1 MVDKFRNQFGRQPT
15 TTELKRFILKNE
27 TDPEIIEY
35 FQKQKASMEFLKKP
49 GVRDKLDVK
58 TEKTGTEIK
67 KGVEKVM
74 SEETPFSFELQNA
87 LDIAESALKK
97 SDSYANTFAQA
108 YRNAEE
114 TFEPVF
120 NNYQNF
126 IKYMKRERGVPT
138 RQIRKAL
145 PDDPISLKSDK
156 KIKNAL
162 GTLDSMLKSGPGSTY
177 YNNYGTMIRLDK
189 PETRAMNRFLTQKY
203 RSMVDK
209 EGDFLRP
216 EEFME
221 NYVMPYKGN
230 SSKETMS
237 NLTQEYNKKLGADDI
252 NEYDEFLKVD
262 EKYNTLE
269 RLVDDLVDELESSG
283 KYTKDQIDEIHQ
295 SIKPNLGHAF
305 QIAKTLRRGRFEGLG
320 SDPRFLRAQPA
331 VYNVSY
337 QSVYD
342 NTMQKI
348 VTATNKVKNIDEQK
362 IQKTK

>member
-1 MVDKFRNQFGRQPT
+1 
-15 TTELKRFILKNE
+15 
-27 TDPEIIEY
+27 
-35 FQKQKASMEFLKKP
+35 
-49 GVRDKLDVK
+49 
-58 TEKTGTEIK
+58 
-67 KGVEKVM
+67 
-74 SEETPFSFELQNA
+74 
-87 LDIAESALKK
+87 
-97 SDSYANTFAQA
+97 
-108 YRNAEE
+108 
-114 TFEPVF
+114 
-120 NNYQNF
+120 
-126 IKYMKRERGVPT
+126 
-138 RQIRKAL
+138 
-145 PDDPISLKSDK
+145 
-156 KIKNAL
+156 L

-348 VTATNKVKNIDEQK
+348 VTATNKVKNIDELK
-362 IQKTK
+362 IQKPKMVTSQSQLERVGVDIDVKDFDNQYEYLSALSQKIEQAMIDKGLISILAQSEKSKNVLDVMKKSYDDNSAAYFFGGEEKSPEQYIEMIRRNLEEMGTDLLPASRNRTGRSGTVKGREIKPMVRLNDGGEIRGYAEGDQVM